1 MWSIAVKTL
10 FADRGK
16 LLTALVGVCF
26 SVILVNIQG
35 GLFLGM
41 IRKASMLVDHGQA
54 DIWVGHRKMYNID
67 FPRDIPRRWLYRI
80 EGLPGIARAEPY
92 IVGFSEMTLPTG
104 GFEGVVV
111 VGVEEASLLGNT
123 WNLQQGQPDD
133 VLKTDGII
141 VDELEGEKLVYPEL
155 GELRE
160 IGGVRARVVA
170 KSRGVMGFLVNPYVF
185 TTYNRAAQFLKKPP
199 NVCSYF
205 LVQIEPGEDPQA
217 ICQAIRERIPD
228 VEAYTR
234 EEYSTISVNYWMTR
248 TGLGISF
255 GAATLLGVLVGLV
268 MVAETLYA
276 LVLDRLTEFGTL
288 KAIGAAG
295 VSGLFDLDF
304 PRRDYGHRGQRHRDV
319 DRQFDPGVFLH
330 AASAD
335 SHPALVVAGQLRAGA
350 VYLPDLG
357 GFAVF
362 ADPQSRSIARFAGT
376 AMIAGT
382 AMTSGRKEVIR

>member
-1 MWSIAVKTL
+1 
-10 FADRGK
+10 
-16 LLTALVGVCF
+16 
-26 SVILVNIQG
+26 
-35 GLFLGM
+35 
-41 IRKASMLVDHGQA
+41 
-54 DIWVGHRKMYNID
+54 
-67 FPRDIPRRWLYRI
+67 
-80 EGLPGIARAEPY
+80 
-92 IVGFSEMTLPTG
+92 
-104 GFEGVVV
+104 VV

-123 WNLQQGQPDD
+123 WNLQQGQPED

-205 LVQIEPGEDPQA
+205 LVQVEPGEDPQA

-288 KAIGAAG
+288 KAIGAQESQVCSILISHAVIMAIVG
-295 VSGLFDLDF
+295 SVIGTWTVSLIQVYFSTPRAPILIPLWLSLGSCGLVLCICLISVALPYLRIRKVDPLLVLQ
-304 PRRDYGHRGQRHRDV
+304 GQ
-319 DRQFDPGVFLH
+319 Q
-330 AASAD
+330 
-335 SHPALVVAGQLRAGA
+335 
-350 VYLPDLG
+350 
-357 GFAVF
+357 
-362 ADPQSRSIARFAGT
+362 
-376 AMIAGT
+376 
-382 AMTSGRKEVIR
+382 